1 MRLDATL
8 TLRLKIDNSN
18 MMRKSEFGMKKKYLW
33 YLPKSLSI
41 VFLVLS
47 TISCGNEEK
56 PKVNKTIKVEVMN
69 VGLNTNNSQSKVAY
83 NGTIEADVAIK
94 SSFQVSGNVVHVP
107 VSIGDFV
114 KKNQLIAQI
123 DATIYSS
130 QYEQQLAQVRLAKE
144 NYERINNVFQ
154 KGSIAEIRMLEAR
167 SQYEQA
173 QAAAKMTYENVRHAK
188 LYAPM
193 DGYVSAKMMD
203 VGDLAQPGQPVVEIV
218 NINAVKAVFPIPDGE
233 INSITKGDS
242 ANVNPPTLD
251 KSVIGIVDEVS
262 IQSNQGSPVYT
273 AYVNSDWWGGG
284 KQRLKQERIQ
294 EEIAQNNRMDGID
307 QLKVAITQSWY
318 DLLNAHEQIQYAL
331 ENKQLAEENL
341 KVNRDNYD
349 NGLSNIT
356 DLLDAQAMAQNA
368 QSTLIDAYTNYE
380 NKEIIYLY
388 RTDQLVVPTLES
400 LKQ

>member
-41 VFLVLS
+41 VFLVLL

-56 PKVNKTIKVEVMN
+56 PKVNKTIKVEVIN

-193 DGYVSAKMMD
+193 DGYVSDKMMD

-242 ANVNPPTLD
+242 ANVSLPTLD

-273 AYVNSDWWGGG
+273 AYVKLNNPDKQIKPGMTCNVRLQDKVDQNKNVKEVIVIPSESIAVTEDG
-284 KQRLKQERIQ
+284 KQYVYIVDNGIAERKYI
-294 EEIAQNNRMDGID
+294 ETGELYDSGIVVKKGLAKGD
-307 QLKVAITQSWY
+307 HLIISGYHKLTQSTPV
-318 DLLNAHEQIQYAL
+318 EI
-331 ENKQLAEENL
+331 
-341 KVNRDNYD
+341 VN
-349 NGLSNIT
+349 
-356 DLLDAQAMAQNA
+356 DA
-368 QSTLIDAYTNYE
+368 
-380 NKEIIYLY
+380 K
-388 RTDQLVVPTLES
+388 
-400 LKQ
+400 

>member
-41 VFLVLS
+41 VFLVLL

-69 VGLNTNNSQSKVAY
+69 VGLNTNNSQSKVTY

-193 DGYVSAKMMD
+193 DGYVSDKMMD

-233 INSITKGDS
+233 INSITKGDC
-242 ANVNPPTLD
+242 ANVNLPTLD

-273 AYVNSDWWGGG
+273 AYVKLNNPDKQIKPGMTCNVRLQDKVDQNKNVKEVIVIPSESIAVTEDG
-284 KQRLKQERIQ
+284 KQYVYIVDNGIAERKYI
-294 EEIAQNNRMDGID
+294 ETGELYDSGIVVKKGLAKGD
-307 QLKVAITQSWY
+307 HLIISGYHKLTQSTPV
-318 DLLNAHEQIQYAL
+318 EI
-331 ENKQLAEENL
+331 
-341 KVNRDNYD
+341 VN
-349 NGLSNIT
+349 
-356 DLLDAQAMAQNA
+356 DA
-368 QSTLIDAYTNYE
+368 
-380 NKEIIYLY
+380 K
-388 RTDQLVVPTLES
+388 
-400 LKQ
+400 

>member
-18 MMRKSEFGMKKKYLW
+18 MMRKSEFGMKNKYLW

-41 VFLVLS
+41 VFLVLL

-56 PKVNKTIKVEVMN
+56 PKVNKTIKVEVIN

-193 DGYVSAKMMD
+193 DGYVSDKMMD

-242 ANVNPPTLD
+242 ANVSLPTLD
-251 KSVIGIVDEVS
+251 KSFIGIVDEVS

-273 AYVNSDWWGGG
+273 AYVKLNNPDKQIKPGMTCNVRLQDKVDQNKNVKEVIVIPSESIAVTEDG
-284 KQRLKQERIQ
+284 KQYVYIVDNGIAERKYI
-294 EEIAQNNRMDGID
+294 ETGELYDSGIVVKKGLAKGD
-307 QLKVAITQSWY
+307 HLIISGYHKLTQSTPV
-318 DLLNAHEQIQYAL
+318 EI
-331 ENKQLAEENL
+331 
-341 KVNRDNYD
+341 VN
-349 NGLSNIT
+349 
-356 DLLDAQAMAQNA
+356 DA
-368 QSTLIDAYTNYE
+368 
-380 NKEIIYLY
+380 K
-388 RTDQLVVPTLES
+388 
-400 LKQ
+400 

>member
-18 MMRKSEFGMKKKYLW
+18 MMRKSEFGMKNIYLW

-41 VFLVLS
+41 VFLVLL

-56 PKVNKTIKVEVMN
+56 PKVNKTIKVEVIN

-114 KKNQLIAQI
+114 KKNQLVAQI

-193 DGYVSAKMMD
+193 DGYVSDKMMD

-242 ANVNPPTLD
+242 ANVSLPTLD

-273 AYVNSDWWGGG
+273 AYVKLNNPDKQIKPGMTCNVRLQDKVDQNKNVKEVIVIPSESIAVTEDG
-284 KQRLKQERIQ
+284 KQYVYIVDNGIAERKYI
-294 EEIAQNNRMDGID
+294 ETGELYDSGIVVKKGLAKGD
-307 QLKVAITQSWY
+307 HLIISGYHKLTQSTPV
-318 DLLNAHEQIQYAL
+318 EI
-331 ENKQLAEENL
+331 
-341 KVNRDNYD
+341 VN
-349 NGLSNIT
+349 
-356 DLLDAQAMAQNA
+356 DA
-368 QSTLIDAYTNYE
+368 
-380 NKEIIYLY
+380 K
-388 RTDQLVVPTLES
+388 
-400 LKQ
+400 

>member
-41 VFLVLS
+41 VFLVLL

-56 PKVNKTIKVEVMN
+56 PKVNKTIKVEVIN

-242 ANVNPPTLD
+242 ANVNLPTLD

-273 AYVNSDWWGGG
+273 AYVKLNNPDKQIKPGMTCNVRLQDKVDQNKNVKEVIVIPSESIAVTEDG
-284 KQRLKQERIQ
+284 KQYVYIVDNGIAERKYI
-294 EEIAQNNRMDGID
+294 ETGELYDSGIVVKKGLAKGD
-307 QLKVAITQSWY
+307 HLIISGYHKLTQSTPV
-318 DLLNAHEQIQYAL
+318 EI
-331 ENKQLAEENL
+331 
-341 KVNRDNYD
+341 VN
-349 NGLSNIT
+349 
-356 DLLDAQAMAQNA
+356 DA
-368 QSTLIDAYTNYE
+368 
-380 NKEIIYLY
+380 K
-388 RTDQLVVPTLES
+388 
-400 LKQ
+400 

>member
-1 MRLDATL
+1 LRLDATL

-41 VFLVLS
+41 VFLVLL

-193 DGYVSAKMMD
+193 DGYVSDKMMD

-242 ANVNPPTLD
+242 ANVNLPTLD
-251 KSVIGIVDEVS
+251 KSIIGIVDEVS

-273 AYVNSDWWGGG
+273 AYVKLNNPDKQIKPGMTCNVRLQDNVDNGKNVKEVIVIPSESIAVTEDG
-284 KQRLKQERIQ
+284 KQYVYIVDNGIAERKYI
-294 EEIAQNNRMDGID
+294 ETGELYDSGIVVKKGLAKGD
-307 QLKVAITQSWY
+307 HLIISGYHKLTQSTPV
-318 DLLNAHEQIQYAL
+318 EI
-331 ENKQLAEENL
+331 
-341 KVNRDNYD
+341 VN
-349 NGLSNIT
+349 
-356 DLLDAQAMAQNA
+356 DA
-368 QSTLIDAYTNYE
+368 
-380 NKEIIYLY
+380 K
-388 RTDQLVVPTLES
+388 
-400 LKQ
+400 

>member
-41 VFLVLS
+41 VFLVLL

-69 VGLNTNNSQSKVAY
+69 VGLNTNNSQTKVAY

-193 DGYVSAKMMD
+193 DGYVSDKMMD

-242 ANVNPPTLD
+242 ANVNLPTLD

-273 AYVNSDWWGGG
+273 AYVKLNNPDKQIKPGMTCNVRLQDKVDQNKNVKEVIVIPSESIAVTEDG
-284 KQRLKQERIQ
+284 KQYVYIVDNGIAERKYI
-294 EEIAQNNRMDGID
+294 ETGELYDSGIVVKKGLAKGD
-307 QLKVAITQSWY
+307 HLIISGYHKLTQSTPV
-318 DLLNAHEQIQYAL
+318 EI
-331 ENKQLAEENL
+331 
-341 KVNRDNYD
+341 VN
-349 NGLSNIT
+349 
-356 DLLDAQAMAQNA
+356 DA
-368 QSTLIDAYTNYE
+368 
-380 NKEIIYLY
+380 K
-388 RTDQLVVPTLES
+388 
-400 LKQ
+400 

>member
-41 VFLVLS
+41 VFLVLL

-193 DGYVSAKMMD
+193 DGYVSDKMMD

-242 ANVNPPTLD
+242 ANVNLPTLD

-273 AYVNSDWWGGG
+273 AYVKLNNPDKQIKPGMTCNVRLQDKVDQNKNVKEVIVIPSESIAVTEDG
-284 KQRLKQERIQ
+284 KQYVYIVDNGIAERKYI
-294 EEIAQNNRMDGID
+294 ETGELYDSGIVVKKGLAKGD
-307 QLKVAITQSWY
+307 HLIISGYHKLTQSTPV
-318 DLLNAHEQIQYAL
+318 EI
-331 ENKQLAEENL
+331 
-341 KVNRDNYD
+341 VN
-349 NGLSNIT
+349 
-356 DLLDAQAMAQNA
+356 DA
-368 QSTLIDAYTNYE
+368 
-380 NKEIIYLY
+380 K
-388 RTDQLVVPTLES
+388 
-400 LKQ
+400 

>member
-1 MRLDATL
+1 
-8 TLRLKIDNSN
+8 
-18 MMRKSEFGMKKKYLW
+18 MRKSEFGMKNKYLW

-41 VFLVLS
+41 VFLVLL

-56 PKVNKTIKVEVMN
+56 PKVNKTIKVVVMN
-69 VGLNTNNSQSKVAY
+69 VGLNTNNSQGKVAY
-83 NGTIEADVAIK
+83 NGTIEADVAIN
-94 SSFQVSGNVVHVP
+94 SSFQVSGNVLHVP

-167 SQYEQA
+167 SQFEQA

-193 DGYVSAKMMD
+193 DGYVSDKMMD

-242 ANVNPPTLD
+242 ANVNLPTLD

-273 AYVNSDWWGGG
+273 AYVKLNNPDKQIKPGMTCNVRLQDKVDNG
-284 KQRLKQERIQ
+284 KNVEEVIVIPSESIAVTEDDKQYVYIVDNGIAERKYI
-294 EEIAQNNRMDGID
+294 ETGELYDSGIVVKKGLAKGD
-307 QLKVAITQSWY
+307 HLIISGYHKLTQSTPV
-318 DLLNAHEQIQYAL
+318 EI
-331 ENKQLAEENL
+331 
-341 KVNRDNYD
+341 VN
-349 NGLSNIT
+349 
-356 DLLDAQAMAQNA
+356 DA
-368 QSTLIDAYTNYE
+368 
-380 NKEIIYLY
+380 K
-388 RTDQLVVPTLES
+388 
-400 LKQ
+400 

>member
-41 VFLVLS
+41 VFLVLL

-193 DGYVSAKMMD
+193 DGYVSDKMMD

-242 ANVNPPTLD
+242 ANVNLPTLD

-273 AYVNSDWWGGG
+273 AYVKLNNPDKQIKPGMTCNVRLQDKVEQDKNVKEVIVIPSESIAVTEDG
-284 KQRLKQERIQ
+284 KQYVYIVDNGIAERKYI
-294 EEIAQNNRMDGID
+294 ETGELYDSGIVVKKGLAKGD
-307 QLKVAITQSWY
+307 HLIISGYHKLTQSTPV
-318 DLLNAHEQIQYAL
+318 EI
-331 ENKQLAEENL
+331 
-341 KVNRDNYD
+341 VN
-349 NGLSNIT
+349 
-356 DLLDAQAMAQNA
+356 DA
-368 QSTLIDAYTNYE
+368 
-380 NKEIIYLY
+380 K
-388 RTDQLVVPTLES
+388 
-400 LKQ
+400 

>member
-1 MRLDATL
+1 
-8 TLRLKIDNSN
+8 

-41 VFLVLS
+41 VFLVLL
-47 TISCGNEEK
+47 TISCANEEK

-69 VGLNTNNSQSKVAY
+69 VGLNTNNSQGKVAY

-173 QAAAKMTYENVRHAK
+173 QAAAKMAYENVRHAK

-193 DGYVSAKMMD
+193 DGYVSDKVMD

-218 NINAVKAVFPIPDGE
+218 NINVVKAVFPIPDGE

-242 ANVNPPTLD
+242 ANVSLPTLD

-273 AYVNSDWWGGG
+273 AYVKLNNPDKQIKPGMNCNVRLQDKVDQDNNVKEVIVIPSESIAVTEDG
-284 KQRLKQERIQ
+284 KQYVYIVDNGIAERKYI
-294 EEIAQNNRMDGID
+294 ETGELYDSGIVVKKGLAKGD
-307 QLKVAITQSWY
+307 HLIISGYHKLTQSTPV
-318 DLLNAHEQIQYAL
+318 EI
-331 ENKQLAEENL
+331 
-341 KVNRDNYD
+341 VN
-349 NGLSNIT
+349 
-356 DLLDAQAMAQNA
+356 DA
-368 QSTLIDAYTNYE
+368 
-380 NKEIIYLY
+380 K
-388 RTDQLVVPTLES
+388 
-400 LKQ
+400 

>member
-41 VFLVLS
+41 VFLVLL

-242 ANVNPPTLD
+242 ANVNLPTLD

-273 AYVNSDWWGGG
+273 AYVKLNNPDKQIKPGMTCNVRLQDKVENGKNVKEVIVIPSESIAVTEDG
-284 KQRLKQERIQ
+284 KQYVYIVDNGIAERKYI
-294 EEIAQNNRMDGID
+294 ETGELYDSGIVVKKGLAKGD
-307 QLKVAITQSWY
+307 HLIISGYHKLTQSTPV
-318 DLLNAHEQIQYAL
+318 EI
-331 ENKQLAEENL
+331 
-341 KVNRDNYD
+341 VN
-349 NGLSNIT
+349 
-356 DLLDAQAMAQNA
+356 DA
-368 QSTLIDAYTNYE
+368 
-380 NKEIIYLY
+380 K
-388 RTDQLVVPTLES
+388 
-400 LKQ
+400 